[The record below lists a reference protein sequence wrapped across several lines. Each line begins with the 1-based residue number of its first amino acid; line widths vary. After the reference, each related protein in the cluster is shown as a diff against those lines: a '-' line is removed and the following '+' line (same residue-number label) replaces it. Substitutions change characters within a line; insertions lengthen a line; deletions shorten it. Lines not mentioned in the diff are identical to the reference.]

1 MANVSGTLLK
11 KARLAADLTQKE
23 LADAVEGISPQDISK
38 AERGIADLTP
48 EQLNAVA
55 NVLGTTAEELT
66 TSEDTGAS
74 GEDTLS
80 DIAAEEVS
88 VPEDPQEE
96 AATAEESEACDGIE
110 QKTSDEPG
118 TVPEAEDKTIID
130 LYRAADPARQKAA
143 ISVLKG
149 EKQVCPDIMS
159 MFAGMMSGMNS
170 GDLMKKV
177 NTFINSETGKS
188 IMNTVKSMA
197 ANAAS
202 AKGEPNEKAIFTSL
216 PTFTYIYS
224 VSIYLLFLSFY
235 FWQLRTDIKP
245 EK

>member
-55 NVLGTTAEELT
+55 DVLGTTAEELT
-66 TSEDTGAS
+66 ASEDTGAS
-74 GEDTLS
+74 GEDALS
-80 DIAAEEVS
+80 DTAAEEVS
-88 VPEDPQEE
+88 VPEDVQEE
-96 AATAEESEACDGIE
+96 SVAAIEPEACDGTE

-170 GDLMKKV
+170 GDLMKKM

-216 PTFTYIYS
+216 PAFTYFYS

-235 FWQLRTDIKP
+235 FWQIRTDIKP

>member
-96 AATAEESEACDGIE
+96 AATAEDF
-110 QKTSDEPG
+110 
-118 TVPEAEDKTIID
+118 
-130 LYRAADPARQKAA
+130 R
-143 ISVLKG
+143 
-149 EKQVCPDIMS
+149 
-159 MFAGMMSGMNS
+159 
-170 GDLMKKV
+170 
-177 NTFINSETGKS
+177 
-188 IMNTVKSMA
+188 
-197 ANAAS
+197 
-202 AKGEPNEKAIFTSL
+202 
-216 PTFTYIYS
+216 
-224 VSIYLLFLSFY
+224 
-235 FWQLRTDIKP
+235 
-245 EK
+245 

>member
-55 NVLGTTAEELT
+55 DVLGTTAEELT
-66 TSEDTGAS
+66 ASEDTGAS
-74 GEDTLS
+74 AEDTLS
-80 DIAAEEVS
+80 DI
-88 VPEDPQEE
+88 VPEYPQEE

-170 GDLMKKV
+170 GDLMKKM

-202 AKGEPNEKAIFTSL
+202 AKGEPNEKAIFASL
-216 PTFTYIYS
+216 PTFTYLYS
-224 VSIYLLFLSFY
+224 VTIYTLFLSFY
-235 FWQLRTDIKP
+235 FWQIRTDIKP